1 LFIVSFC
8 SIGFKTAKLVYN
20 IILDQN
26 LTRFLTVLGPLYV
39 NPCFSGS
46 GTNAYCIRSSELQY
60 TSAVMLISVVYF
72 REGAAG
78 MSGPDPS
85 LGSFFKEVSHA
96 PSLPSLPPSEPL
108 ADCLQTW
115 TNQLPAYES
124 NLNEYEEL
132 LNQIGSSSEQEDD
145 QL

>member
-1 LFIVSFC
+1 
-8 SIGFKTAKLVYN
+8 
-20 IILDQN
+20 
-26 LTRFLTVLGPLYV
+26 
-39 NPCFSGS
+39 
-46 GTNAYCIRSSELQY
+46 
-60 TSAVMLISVVYF
+60 MLIYVVYF
-72 REGAAG
+72 RDGAAG

-108 ADCLQTW
+108 ADCLQSW

-145 QL
+145 QLWKRLFLRIFSDIHSWLQDYQDLCRPQKSERNIVR